1 MKQISIYFG
10 KQQESILGRYED
22 VVRLAPISNE
32 DADAFVNALMD
43 KNIDWATIKLEK
55 GIKVIRIE
63 NILWFDVVEVEDKGE

>member
-10 KQQESILGRYED
+10 KQQDSVLGSYAD
-22 VVRLAPISNE
+22 VVKLAPVSNE
-32 DADAFVNALMD
+32 DVDVFVNALMD
-43 KNIDWATIKLEK
+43 QNIDWVNIKLEQ